1 MSCISLHPFRILT
14 HPTIDFNYIDVKI
27 LLWTLGDSKGN
38 LMLTTNKLPATTGK
52 GSLITLWT
60 LSGLVAL
67 ASIGAGGA
75 KLAGAAAM
83 VAVFD
88 KVGFGQWF
96 RYFTGLLEVAAGLGL
111 LISRY
116 AFYAAV
122 LLAIVM
128 VGAIIAHVTVLGS
141 SPAAPVVLFVLTGM
155 IAYLRKP

>member
-1 MSCISLHPFRILT
+1 MI
-14 HPTIDFNYIDVKI
+14 
-27 LLWTLGDSKGN
+27 
-38 LMLTTNKLPATTGK
+38 TTNELPAATGK
-52 GSLITLWT
+52 GRLITLWI

-67 ASIGAGGA
+67 AFLAAGGA
-75 KLAGAAAM
+75 KLAGVTAM
-83 VAVFD
+83 VELFD
-88 KVGFGQWF
+88 KVGLGQWF
-96 RYFTGLLEVAAGLGL
+96 RYFTGLLEVAAGIGL

-141 SPAAPVVLFVLTGM
+141 SPAAPVVLLVLTGI

>member
-1 MSCISLHPFRILT
+1 MIT
-14 HPTIDFNYIDVKI
+14 ANT
-27 LLWTLGDSKGN
+27 
-38 LMLTTNKLPATTGK
+38 LPAASGK
-52 GSLITLWT
+52 VRLITLLT

-67 ASIGAGGA
+67 AFIGAGGA

-83 VAVFD
+83 VELFD
-88 KVGFGQWF
+88 KVGLGQWF
-96 RYFTGLLEVAAGLGL
+96 RYFTGLLEIAAGIGL

-128 VGAIIAHVTVLGS
+128 VGAIIAHLTVLGS
-141 SPAAPVVLFVLTGM
+141 SPAAPVVLLVLTGT